1 VSKILYQKTKS
12 KHKKTI
18 KAGWNPIRLTF
29 APGKNTMILF
39 SNQKT
44 AFATCLGCQDAPCV
58 FFKESEI
65 TPANF
70 DGFPVNRCIDVC
82 ATGAIRIGDN
92 GLPLIDNEKCI
103 LCGAC
108 ASRCPLGAIRLVAGR
123 GAVIE
128 VAPNE
133 AFLEATNS
141 DSHNAEL
148 MRNLFQTLPTEG
160 VSLIESDDIVNEIT
174 SKIQKA
180 AAVVGDQFPNLL
192 TRNLLISSGNNAAIS
207 RKGNNFMRMDIVLSN
222 TMETSGVVEVEF
234 GQDANM
240 EAPRDVLDS
249 IAVLVSRYN
258 WTIKNTASFIVTD
271 LLPNRRSEYWHII
284 QDINNVFGI
293 KIGTIT
299 IFCLML
305 LNWNRKKLILLK
317 NHNFYADRA
326 IDSYRAEVL
335 EPLMQRKL
343 KLNNLPN
350 PLVDIAK

>member
-1 VSKILYQKTKS
+1 MYQKTKS
-12 KHKKTI
+12 KLKKTI

-29 APGKNTMILF
+29 APGKRTKVHF
-39 SNQKT
+39 SNQKY
-44 AFATCLGCQDAPCV
+44 ASATCLGCQDAPCV

-70 DGFPVNRCIDVC
+70 AGFPVNRCIDVC
-82 ATGAIRIGDN
+82 ATGAISIGDN

-103 LCGAC
+103 LCGVC
-108 ASRCPLGAIRLVAGR
+108 AFRCPLGAIRLVAGH

-133 AFLEATNS
+133 AFLEATSS

-148 MRNLFQTLPTEG
+148 MRNIFQELPTEG
-160 VSLIESDDIVNEIT
+160 VHLIESDDIVNEIT

-207 RKGNNFMRMDIVLSN
+207 RKGNNFMRMDIILSN
-222 TMETSGVVEVEF
+222 KNNVSGLVEVEF

-249 IAVLVSRYN
+249 TAVLVSRYN
-258 WTIKNTASFIVTD
+258 WTIKNTGSFIVTD

-284 QDINNVFGI
+284 QDINNVLGI

-299 IFCLML
+299 VFCLML
-305 LNWNRKKLILLK
+305 LNWNRKKLALLK
-317 NHNFYADRA
+317 QHDFYADRT
-326 IDSYRAEVL
+326 ISSYRSEII

-343 KLNNLPN
+343 KLSAKPN